1 MSTAETELAQALDQA
16 YAAYKR
22 AVGRPRGMERL
33 RHRLSRDY
41 AAQTLIDDA
50 KRAAGGE
57 DNWKRLGD
65 EARAVAE
72 AAGGTG
78 SKRDAAE

>member
-33 RHRLSRDY
+33 RHMLSRDY

-50 KRAAGGE
+50 KQAAGGE

-65 EARAVAE
+65 EARAIGE
-72 AAGGTG
+72 APAATG
-78 SKRDAAE
+78 SKREAAE

>member
-22 AVGRPRGMERL
+22 IVGRPRAMERL
-33 RHRLSRDY
+33 RNMLARDF
-41 AAQTLIDDA
+41 AAQQVIDDA
-50 KRAAGGE
+50 NKAAGG
-57 DNWKRLGD
+57 DDHWKRLGD

-72 AAGGTG
+72 ASAPG
-78 SKRDAAE
+78 SKPEAAE